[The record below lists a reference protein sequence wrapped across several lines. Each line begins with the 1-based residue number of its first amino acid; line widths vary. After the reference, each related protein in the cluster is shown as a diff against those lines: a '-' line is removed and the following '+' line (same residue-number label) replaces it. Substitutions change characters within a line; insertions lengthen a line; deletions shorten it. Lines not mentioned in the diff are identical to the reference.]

1 MHTRTTRPAIDDQQQ
16 WLCFR
21 AGDEQA
27 FEGLFNRY
35 CDVLLRYG
43 LTIVPDRDFV
53 KDCIQDLFADLW
65 RRRASLSEAQSVRYY
80 LLVSLRRLLI
90 RQKTA
95 VRRQHDLRR
104 QWQVEMET
112 AVPYS
117 PERAVT
123 DTEQTDHSRNLL
135 MRELNALP
143 ARQRE
148 AVFLRFYEELDYEQI
163 TEIMD
168 LNYQVVRNMVHRAVK
183 TLRQRLEHAKDVLMP
198 VAFALALLA
207 LLFRLL

>member
-1 MHTRTTRPAIDDQQQ
+1 MYTPTICPVTDDQHQ

-21 AGDEQA
+21 AGDERA
-27 FEGLFNRY
+27 FAGLFDRY

-65 RRRASLSEAQSVRYY
+65 RRRASLSEAQSVRCY
-80 LLVSLRRLLI
+80 LLVSLRRLLV
-90 RQKTA
+90 RQKNA
-95 VRRQHDLRR
+95 IRRQHDLRR
-104 QWQVEMET
+104 QWQIELET
-112 AVPYS
+112 AAPHS
-117 PERAVT
+117 PERTLA
-123 DTEQTDHSRNLL
+123 DTEQADHSRNLL

-148 AVFLRFYEELDYEQI
+148 ALFLRFYEELDYEQI

-183 TLRQRLEHAKDVLMP
+183 TLRQRLVASKEAL
-198 VAFALALLA
+198 VAFAVALL
-207 LLFRLL
+207 LLLLPVF